1 MRTTDTTNSTGR
13 QGEGGGKLDADD
25 CLPALVGG
33 WLGVCVCLAR
43 ERLKHNLLLL
53 HEEKFQQLLA
63 DMCHVARKPTIPRET
78 PEIKFKIRLKVGVSR
93 RTPPHQAC
101 LPGCPRHVLWPVCCL
116 TRDKADER

>member
-1 MRTTDTTNSTGR
+1 MRTTDTTNSRGR
-13 QGEGGGKLDADD
+13 QGEGGGKPDADD

-93 RTPPHQAC
+93 SPPPPPPPSLPAWLSSACAVAC
-101 LPGCPRHVLWPVCCL
+101 LLSDLGQG
-116 TRDKADER
+116 